1 VGDYRVVFDI
11 VGHQVR
17 VYGVMDRREIYTEV
31 TKRTS
36 KGWPGEPPATGK
48 RAPRRPR

>member
-36 KGWPGEPPATGK
+36 KGLPEEPRATGK